1 MKMKKITILFFAVL
15 FAYGQQ
21 QKESFSIA
29 SIFDESTMVFSG
41 QVIDKESYWDVDHKM
56 IYTVHKVKVS
66 KSFKGNSNRFEY
78 IIRKGGTVGLQG
90 VIVKPNIRIDKESEG
105 FFMVKNMSSV
115 ELDGFSATDKFMVL
129 SSGINGYF
137 SYDAYDNSVQ
147 IPGKS
152 KKSFS
157 TFENDLKKLSKKKVE
172 DFVGSRSDAFFSER
186 AISATTIYIN
196 SISPQSIVAGNKEV
210 LTITGGGFGEFISG
224 TDYGKVLFKSADD
237 GGDSWIDCLKTH
249 IVSWSDSEI
258 KVEVPADSGSGKI
271 RIQTSDGKTFESFQ
285 EIEIPYS
292 IITYIYP
299 SNRSDESREYPIY
312 HTGSNESNDNIS
324 NGMYNFTFNAE
335 FFSTTSASQ
344 AFEYHL
350 AEWVCSTGLN
360 FNISAETTEKK
371 SAESDDVNVVSFGET
386 DALGV
391 TSSWYSICES
401 TNADGELVDVDV
413 SWSEIDIIFNESISW
428 GYENVQPNEYDFNSV
443 SKHEIGHALGFG
455 HNINTNTLMHYA
467 TGTGPGAS
475 SNDPYLS
482 GAEYILE
489 RNVSKSVCN
498 QLDPH
503 VVSQCSTTDLDLDSD
518 EDGVKDIFDNC
529 PDTTIGNDVDEFG
542 CSLAQKDTDNDGVSD
557 DFDQCN
563 DTAEGSFVDVY
574 GCAVFSIPRDN
585 YQVVVQSNSCIDS
598 NDGAIYISAKQQ
610 DYDYTIKINDS
621 SYSLNQTTGF
631 ELTTDSLSQGTYEIC
646 ISVVGESDYLQCY
659 SVLVSSPEPL
669 EVFAAQTL
677 SGERVDFQVQGSER
691 YFVNLNDKVKIAHS
705 NATHV
710 LLEKGLNHVQI
721 YTDYDCQGIYEDY
734 FFNSHEVILFPSKT
748 KDNLTLIVGGQ
759 DRKMDVYV
767 YNLKGELVFQKY
779 LEFGESRRSTL
790 NVSQLSDG
798 IYFLETKG
806 NTVHKTLKFIKDE

>member
-1 MKMKKITILFFAVL
+1 MKKITVLFFAVL

-21 QKESFSIA
+21 QKESFSIE

-41 QVIDKESYWDVDHKM
+41 QVIDKESYWDVEHKM

-66 KSFKGNSNRFEY
+66 KSFKGSSNQFEY

-129 SSGINGYF
+129 SSGVNGFF

-157 TFENDLKKLSKKKVE
+157 TFENDLEKLSKKKVK
-172 DFVGSRSDAFFSER
+172 DFVSSRNDALFSER

-196 SISPQSIVAGNKEV
+196 SITPQSIVAGNKEV
-210 LTITGGGFGEFISG
+210 LTIKGGGFGEFISD
-224 TDYGKVLFKSADD
+224 TDYGKVSFKSADD

-249 IVSWSDSEI
+249 ILSWSDSEI

-271 RIQTSDGKTFESFQ
+271 RIQTSDGKTFESFE

-292 IITYIYP
+292 ILTYIYP
-299 SNRSDESREYPIY
+299 TNRSDESREYPIY

-324 NGMYNFTFNAE
+324 NGMYNFTFNTE
-335 FFSTTSASQ
+335 FFSTTSASE

-360 FNISAETTEKK
+360 FNISTDTAEQN
-371 SAESDDVNVVSFGET
+371 SAESDDVNIVSFGET

-391 TSSWYSICES
+391 TFSWYSICES

-413 SWSEIDIIFNESISW
+413 SWSEIDIIFNENISW

-467 TGTGPGAS
+467 TETGPGAFS
-475 SNDPYLS
+475 IDPYLS

-498 QLDPH
+498 KLDPH
-503 VVSQCSTTDLDLDSD
+503 VVSECSTTDLDLDSD
-518 EDGVKDIFDNC
+518 EDGVKDFFDNC
-529 PDTTIGNDVDEFG
+529 PDTIIGNDVDEFG
-542 CSLAQKDTDNDGVSD
+542 CSLDQKDTDNDGVSD

-563 DTAEGSFVDVY
+563 NTAEGSFVDVY

-598 NDGAIYISAKQQ
+598 NDGAIYISAKQE
-610 DYDYTIKINDS
+610 DYDYTIMINDS

-631 ELTTDSLSQGTYEIC
+631 ELTVDSLNQGTYEIC

-691 YFVNLNDKVKIAHS
+691 YFINLNDKVKIAHS

-710 LLEKGLNHVQI
+710 LLEKGLNHVRI

-748 KDNLTLIVGGQ
+748 KDNLTLIVGGH

-779 LEFGESRRSTL
+779 LELGKSRRSTL
-790 NVSQLSDG
+790 NLSQLSDG
-798 IYFLETKG
+798 IYFLEANG